1 VLRIWLV
8 RHGES
13 ESNTGVPSGEPGE
26 SPLTARGWEQA
37 ERVAAVLP
45 EAPALIVT
53 SPFRRAA
60 QTAEPT
66 IARYAEARREE
77 WPVQEFT
84 YLGSFHSRASTSA
97 ERRPYVEEYWRR
109 ADPDVSVDGAE
120 SFTDLLK
127 RVHDC
132 LDRLSKQPTGP
143 VAVFTHGIF
152 IRAMAWAVLTDGGAD
167 HDGMRAFHRFSE
179 TFVVPNGAVVGLFVP
194 PGAAPRMVAGTAW

>member
-1 VLRIWLV
+1 MLRVWLV

-13 ESNTGVPSGEPGE
+13 ESNAGAPSTDPGA
-26 SPLTARGWEQA
+26 SPLTARGREQA
-37 ERVAAVLP
+37 ERVAARLP
-45 EAPALIVT
+45 EAPGLIVT

-66 IARYAEARREE
+66 IERYPDTSVEE

-84 YLGSFHSRASTSA
+84 YLGGFHDRVSTSE

-109 ADPDVSVDGAE
+109 ADPDLSVDGAE

-127 RVHDC
+127 RVRDC
-132 LDRLSKQPTGP
+132 LDRLTVQSTGT
-143 VAVFTHGIF
+143 VAVFTHGFF
-152 IRAMAWAVLTDGGAD
+152 IRALMWVVLSDGAAD

-179 TFVVPNGAVVGLFVP
+179 GVVVPNGAIVGLFAP
-194 PGAAPRMVAGTAW
+194 PGSTPRLVAGTAW